1 MEVKRNDVEEKLIE
15 QDPKSHYIIDVRD
28 AVMERVAC
36 LPAKKPQPNMLR
48 RPLVIAASLLLV
60 TSLSVTVY
68 AATELIQIRS
78 KDGKVVLE
86 TKPKP
91 EVSRDLQEKWDRL
104 HSIDIPS
111 SSLAW
116 RSALPGQAIAYY
128 IHNQE
133 MNDMKKE
140 LYGKDTLLKFQ
151 TGPIYLGALKV
162 LQEEA
167 TKRGMPNVEYPSR
180 LLNEYSFSQGFLSF
194 NPDLSDLFHDG
205 EPTEVYYDIQNELI
219 RQAEASTNNKKVFV
233 KEIKP
238 PSVSSISLSYIKG
251 KEIESSITV
260 FATKRSGMNPKQ
272 EIHFSEEDHVEK
284 VLVKGHEMIYVKYA
298 DAYFNQGLAWVDE
311 QHDLYYHI
319 SLNNKVALKKEEIL
333 EIAESLIN

>member
-1 MEVKRNDVEEKLIE
+1 VEVKRNDVEEKLID

-28 AVMERVAC
+28 AVMERIAC
-36 LPAKKPQPNMLR
+36 LPAKKPKTNMLR
-48 RPLVIAASLLLV
+48 RPLVMAASLLLV

-78 KDGKVVLE
+78 KEGKV
-86 TKPKP
+86 
-91 EVSRDLQEKWDRL
+91 
-104 HSIDIPS
+104 DIPS

-133 MNDMKKE
+133 MNDLKE
-140 LYGKDTLLKFQ
+140 EIYGKDTLLDFQ
-151 TGPIYLGALKV
+151 TGSIYLGALNV

-238 PSVSSISLSYIKG
+238 PSVSSISLSYVNG
-251 KEIESSITV
+251 KEIEASITV
-260 FATKRSGMNPKQ
+260 VATKRSGMNPKQ
-272 EIHFSEEDHVEK
+272 EIHFSEADHVEK
-284 VLVKGHEMIYVKYA
+284 MLVKGREMIYVKYA

-311 QHDLYYHI
+311 QNDLYYHI
-319 SLNNKVALKKEEIL
+319 SLNNKVTLKREEVL
-333 EIAESLIN
+333 EIAESFIN

>member
-28 AVMERVAC
+28 AVMERIAC

-48 RPLVIAASLLLV
+48 RPLVMAASLLLV

-91 EVSRDLQEKWDRL
+91 EVSKELQEKQDRL
-104 HSIDIPS
+104 HSLDTAS
-111 SSLAW
+111 RSLAW

-133 MNDMKKE
+133 MNDLKKE
-140 LYGKDTLLKFQ
+140 LYGKDTLLEFE
-151 TGPIYLGALKV
+151 TGSISLGALGV
-162 LQEEA
+162 FQEEA
-167 TKRGMPNVEYPSR
+167 KKRGMPNMKVPSR
-180 LLNEYSFSQGFLSF
+180 LLNEYSFNEGYLSF
-194 NPDLSDLFHDG
+194 NLDLSDLFHEG
-205 EPTEVYYDIQNELI
+205 EPTKAYYDIQNELI
-219 RQAEASTNNKKVFV
+219 RQAEASTTSKKVFV

-238 PSVSSISLSYIKG
+238 PSVSSVSLIYVKG
-251 KEIESSITV
+251 SDMETSIGV
-260 FATKRSGMNPKQ
+260 IAAKRSGMNPKQ
-272 EIHFSEEDHVEK
+272 EIHFTEADHVEK

-319 SLNNKVALKKEEIL
+319 SLNNKVALKKEEVL
-333 EIAESLIN
+333 EIAESFIN

>member
-28 AVMERVAC
+28 AVMERIAC

-48 RPLVIAASLLLV
+48 RPLVMAASLLLV

-86 TKPKP
+86 TKPKA
-91 EVSRDLQEKWDRL
+91 EVSKELQEKKDRL
-104 HSIDIPS
+104 HSLDTAS
-111 SSLAW
+111 RSLAW

-133 MNDMKKE
+133 MNDLKRE
-140 LYGKDTLLKFQ
+140 LYGEDTLLEFQ
-151 TGPIYLGALKV
+151 TGSIYLGSLNV

-167 TKRGMPNVEYPSR
+167 TKRGMPNMKIPSR
-180 LLNEYSFSQGFLSF
+180 LLNEYSFNEGYLSF

-205 EPTEVYYDIQNELI
+205 EPTEVYYEIQNELI

-238 PSVSSISLSYIKG
+238 PRVSSISLSYVKG
-251 KEIESSITV
+251 KELESSITV
-260 FATKRSGMNPKQ
+260 FVTKRGMNPKQ

-284 VLVKGHEMIYVKYA
+284 VLVKGREMIYVKYA

-319 SLNNKVALKKEEIL
+319 SLNNKVALKKEEVL
-333 EIAESLIN
+333 EIAESFIN

>member
-1 MEVKRNDVEEKLIE
+1 MEEKLIE
-15 QDPKSHYIIDVRD
+15 QDPKSYYIIDVRD
-28 AVMERVAC
+28 AVMERIAC

-48 RPLVIAASLLLV
+48 RPLVMAASLLLV

-91 EVSRDLQEKWDRL
+91 GVSKELQGKWDRL
-104 HSIDIPS
+104 NSIDNS
-111 SSLAW
+111 SSNLAW

-133 MNDMKKE
+133 MNDLKKE
-140 LYGKDTLLKFQ
+140 LFGKDTLLEFQ
-151 TGPIYLGALKV
+151 TGDISLGALNV
-162 LQEEA
+162 FQEEA
-167 TKRGMPNVEYPSR
+167 TKRGMPNMEYPSR
-180 LLNEYSFSQGFLSF
+180 LLNEYSFSEGILSF
-194 NPDLSDLFHDG
+194 NLDLSDLFHDG

-219 RQAEASTNNKKVFV
+219 RQAEGSTNNKKVFV

-238 PSVSSISLSYIKG
+238 PSVSSISLSYVKG

-260 FATKRSGMNPKQ
+260 FATKRSGMNPKK
-272 EIHFSEEDHVEK
+272 EIQFSEADHVEK
-284 VLVKGHEMIYVKYA
+284 VLVKGREMIYVKYA
-298 DAYFNQGLAWVDE
+298 DAFFNQGLTWVDE

-319 SLNNKVALKKEEIL
+319 SLNNKVALKKEEVL
-333 EIAESLIN
+333 EIAESFIN